1 MKNFNTI
8 PTAIVLGLLSI
19 SNASATNAGVDA
31 IPAEQN
37 NVIFQIDDGV
47 ATLTGTVEDDFE
59 KQTMETAARKIDGV
73 EEVRN
78 YLTVSK

>member
-1 MKNFNTI
+1 LKNFNTI

-19 SNASATNAGVDA
+19 SNASAANADVDA

>member
-19 SNASATNAGVDA
+19 SNASAANADVDA